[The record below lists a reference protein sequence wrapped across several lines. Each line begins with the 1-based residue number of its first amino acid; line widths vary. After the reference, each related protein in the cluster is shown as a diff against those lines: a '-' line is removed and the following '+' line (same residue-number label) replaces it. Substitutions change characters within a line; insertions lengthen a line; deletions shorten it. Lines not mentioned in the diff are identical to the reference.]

1 MWLPVNLPSL
11 RAPRASSRLKPDAT
25 RLLRHVDRC
34 IVAVVLVLASGADA
48 QAQKTDVVMLR
59 NGDRITGEITKL
71 DRGRLE
77 FSTDDAGTLYLEWDK
92 LASLVAARLFE
103 VELED
108 GTKYLGNL
116 GGAPPR
122 SITVVA
128 AGFSI
133 PLQMSVVTRI
143 TPIGRS
149 FWSKIDGSIDL
160 GFSYTRSSGVAQL
173 NANWNSIYRRP
184 ASTFRTALS
193 LTATDTDD
201 DDEGRDD
208 RGSFEAS
215 YLRYPWKRWFLSV
228 VSRFETN
235 ESLGLTLR
243 SQVGGAV
250 GPRLVNTNRAQLVAG
265 GGLVVND
272 ERGVD
277 VEPTQNL
284 EALFTFGW
292 SFYTYDQ
299 PKTNLDVTLQYYPS
313 LSDPGRHRVQFDAA
327 VKQELFKDFFV
338 SVSGY
343 NSYDSRPPNPTFANN
358 DVGVVLSIGWS
369 Y

>member
-1 MWLPVNLPSL
+1 ML
-11 RAPRASSRLKPDAT
+11 RGCLA
-25 RLLRHVDRC
+25 
-34 IVAVVLVLASGADA
+34 VALVLASCADA
-48 QAQKTDVVMLR
+48 QAQRTDVVTLG
-59 NGDRITGEITKL
+59 NGDRITGEIIQL

-77 FSTDDAGTLYLEWDK
+77 FKTDDAGTLYLEWDK
-92 LASLVAARLFE
+92 LTSVVAARLFE
-103 VELED
+103 VEIED

-133 PLQMSVVTRI
+133 PLQMPVVTRI
-143 TPIGRS
+143 APIGVS
-149 FWSKIDGSIDL
+149 FWSRIDGSIDA

-173 NANWNSIYRRP
+173 NLNWNSMYRRP

-193 LTATDTDD
+193 LNTTAQEE
-201 DDEGRDD
+201 DEGRDD
-208 RGSFEAS
+208 RGSLDAS
-215 YLRYPWKRWFLSV
+215 YLKYPWKRWFFTV
-228 VSRFETN
+228 VGRFETN

-250 GPRLVNTNRAQLVAG
+250 GPRLVNTNRAQLALG
-265 GGLVVND
+265 AGLVVND

-277 VEPTQNL
+277 VEPTRNV
-284 EALFTFGW
+284 EALFMFGW
-292 SFYTYDQ
+292 SFYTYDR
-299 PKTNLDVTLQYYPS
+299 PKTNLDITTQYYPS
-313 LSDPGRHRVQFDAA
+313 LSDPGRNRLQFDAA
-327 VKQELFKDFFV
+327 VKQEVLKDFFV

-343 NSYDSRPPNPTFANN
+343 NTYDSRPPNPAFSNN
-358 DVGVVLSIGWS
+358 DVGVVLSVGWS